1 METVLTYRGKVV
13 SREDVVFIRS
23 LIAQNPA
30 DSRRKLSGKL
40 CEAWNWVQ
48 ANGQPKDMVC
58 RSLMLELERA
68 GFIELPPKKQNPSN
82 PLVVRKKPDPPCIDQ
97 SPIEGVLSAL
107 PAPVICQVRRGPL
120 EQLFESLIEHYHYLG
135 YCRPVGEHL
144 KYLITV
150 GDRPIACFGWS
161 SAPRH
166 IGCRDRFI
174 GWSPAIRRKN
184 IHLII
189 YNSRFLLLPWV
200 RINHLASFLLAKMS
214 RRISRDWQEVYGH
227 PVHFLETF
235 VDTERF
241 KGTCYRASNWILMGQ
256 TTGRGIQNKT
266 HKPTRSIKDVWG
278 YALDARFR
286 EKLCR

>member
-1 METVLTYRGKVV
+1 METVLTYRGKAV

-23 LIAQNPA
+23 LIAQNPL

-48 ANGQPKDMVC
+48 ANGQPRDMVC

-68 GFIELPPKKQNPSN
+68 GFIELPQKKQNPSN
-82 PLVVRKKPDPPCIDQ
+82 PLAVRKKPDPPCIDQ
-97 SPIEGVLSAL
+97 SPMEGVLSGL
-107 PAPVICQVRRGPL
+107 PAPVIRQVRRGAL
-120 EQLFESLIEHYHYLG
+120 EQLFEGLIEHYHYLG

-144 KYLITV
+144 KYLVTID
-150 GDRPIACFGWS
+150 DRPIGCFSWS

-174 GWSPAIRRKN
+174 GWSPATRRKN
-184 IHLII
+184 IHLIV

-200 RINHLASFLLAKMS
+200 RINHLASFLLAKMA
-214 RRISRDWQEVYGH
+214 RRISRDWQEIYAH

-241 KGTCYRASNWILMGQ
+241 KGTCYRASNWVHMGQ
-256 TTGRGIQNKT
+256 TTGRGIHDKT
-266 HKPTRSIKDVWG
+266 HKRTRSIKDVWG